1 LERFDLKSSI
11 FKPVDKELAL
21 VERGI
26 KDIAN
31 VEYQWLAELL
41 DYIVNSGGKRV
52 RPALTLLAGKL
63 QDNYNLDVLIP
74 VATGVELLH
83 TATLVHDDTIDLS
96 TRRRGKPTAASI
108 WGWGI
113 ATLAGDYLFSQSAEL
128 VSRANNV
135 RTDRLFAQT
144 LMALCTGE
152 LEESFCSFDL
162 NQTRESYYKRIR
174 NKTASLFSM
183 ATESAGIVGESP
195 ERVIKALR
203 DYGYNLGM
211 AFQVVDDILDF
222 TASEDKLGKPVAS
235 DLLQGKLTLPAILLK
250 EQRPDD
256 NPIKAIFED
265 REKERSLKTAIE
277 MICDSGIINECYK
290 VAQSFVS
297 SACKS
302 LKTFPESPSHR
313 ALIELADYVVERQK

>member
-1 LERFDLKSSI
+1 MKSSI

-21 VERGI
+21 VEKGI

-31 VEYQWLAELL
+31 VEYPWLAELL

-63 QDNYNLDVLIP
+63 QGDYNLDVLLP

-162 NQTRESYYKRIR
+162 NQTREGYYKRIG

-183 ATESAGIVGESP
+183 ATESAGIVNNAP
-195 ERVIKALR
+195 EKAIEALR

-250 EQRPDD
+250 ERRPDN

-277 MICDSGIINECYK
+277 MICDSGIITECYK
-290 VAQSFVS
+290 VAQSFVE
-297 SACKS
+297 SASKS
-302 LKTFPESPSHR
+302 LKTFTDSPSHR

>member
-1 LERFDLKSSI
+1 MKNSI

-21 VERGI
+21 VEKGI

-31 VEYQWLAELL
+31 VEYPWLAELI

-63 QDNYNLDVLIP
+63 QDNYNLDILIP

-152 LEESFCSFDL
+152 LEESFCSFDM
-162 NQTRESYYKRIR
+162 NQTRESYYKRIG

-183 ATESAGIVGESP
+183 ATESAGIVNNASEK
-195 ERVIKALR
+195 VIEALR

-222 TASEDKLGKPVAS
+222 TAIEDKLGKPVAS

-250 EQRPDD
+250 EQKPRG

-265 REKERSLKTAIE
+265 REKERSLKTAIK
-277 MICDSGIINECYK
+277 MICDSGIIAECYK

-302 LKTFPESPSHR
+302 LKTFPESPSHS
-313 ALIELADYVVERQK
+313 ALIELADYVVDRQK

>member
-1 LERFDLKSSI
+1 MKNSI
-11 FKPVDKELAL
+11 FKPVEKELAL
-21 VERGI
+21 VEKNI
-26 KDIAN
+26 KDVAN
-31 VEYQWLAELL
+31 VEYPWLAELL

-63 QDNYNLDVLIP
+63 QGDCNLDVLLP

-113 ATLAGDYLFSQSAEL
+113 ATLAGDYLFSKSAEL

-152 LEESFCSFDL
+152 LEESFSSFDL
-162 NQTRESYYKRIR
+162 NQTRKNYFKRIG

-183 ATESAGIVGESP
+183 ATESAGIVNEAP
-195 ERVIKALR
+195 ERVIIALR

-222 TASEDKLGKPVAS
+222 TSDEDKLGKPVAS

-250 EQRPDD
+250 EKHPHN
-256 NPIKAIFED
+256 NPVKAIFED
-265 REKERSLKTAIE
+265 REKERSLKMAID
-277 MICDSGIINECYK
+277 MICNSGIIEECYK
-290 VAQSFVS
+290 VAQSFVAN
-297 SACKS
+297 ACRT
-302 LKTFPESPSHR
+302 LRTLPDNPSRR
-313 ALIELADYVVERQK
+313 ALIELADYVVEREK

>member
-1 LERFDLKSSI
+1 MKSSI

-21 VERGI
+21 VEKGI

-31 VEYQWLAELL
+31 VEYPWLAELL

-63 QDNYNLDVLIP
+63 QGDYNLDVLLP

-162 NQTRESYYKRIR
+162 NQTRESYYKRIG

-183 ATESAGIVGESP
+183 ATESAGIVSEAP
-195 ERVIKALR
+195 ERVIRALK

-250 EQRPDD
+250 KQRPDD

-277 MICDSGIINECYK
+277 MICDSGIITECYK
-290 VAQSFVS
+290 VAQSFVE
-297 SACKS
+297 SACKA
-302 LKTFPESPSHR
+302 LKTFPDSPSRR